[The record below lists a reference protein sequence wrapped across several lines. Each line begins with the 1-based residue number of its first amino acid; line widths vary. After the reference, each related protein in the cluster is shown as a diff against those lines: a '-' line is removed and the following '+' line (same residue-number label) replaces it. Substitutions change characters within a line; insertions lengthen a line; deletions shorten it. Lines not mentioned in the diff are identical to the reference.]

1 MRPFR
6 DAGGCRGVS
15 GFSPHQGGKQVCGPS
30 EMLGAV
36 GGSRGS
42 VLTRGADRCVA
53 PLRCCRVSGAQGP
66 LLTRVPP
73 GGEAGPWPAAL
84 GSALSPGP
92 LGRLCDRQVCVC
104 VDLRTHD

>member
-1 MRPFR
+1 MRPLQ
-6 DAGGCRGVS
+6 DAGRLSGVS